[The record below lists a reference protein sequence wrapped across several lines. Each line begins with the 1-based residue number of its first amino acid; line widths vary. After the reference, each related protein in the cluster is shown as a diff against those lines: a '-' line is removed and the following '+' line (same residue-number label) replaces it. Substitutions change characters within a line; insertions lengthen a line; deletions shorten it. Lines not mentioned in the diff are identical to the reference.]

1 MPVSFSSNLLSKKQS
16 GLSLLELLVVV
27 SILAAIAGIGVQ
39 VYGDTDQQVQVKLSS
54 VELQVVANAVRRFKQ
69 DTGYYPK
76 SGPFDLKQLPR
87 IGEVSLDTLPDYVL
101 GPVAKKIA
109 WFDSPAN
116 LSQLIT
122 APVDMNNNPIM
133 PWNVETGK
141 GWRGPYLS
149 STKLCYMDLSDDLSR
164 AGFGDYENDFGGLL
178 KNIPVLPDV
187 ISNNPAVPVSI
198 GYDPD
203 GYLVDCR
210 KVPTTN
216 TTYDASLHELGRPGS
231 PYLLFLYDIDEGGTN
246 HPKPKVVMVGANGVF
261 DGTEGGY
268 FDSEDRW
275 RYARE
280 DWCTGLEDD
289 VVICL

>member
-1 MPVSFSSNLLSKKQS
+1 MPVSFSSNLLRKKQS

-141 GWRGPYLS
+141 GWRGP
-149 STKLCYMDLSDDLSR
+149 
-164 AGFGDYENDFGGLL
+164 
-178 KNIPVLPDV
+178 
-187 ISNNPAVPVSI
+187 
-198 GYDPD
+198 
-203 GYLVDCR
+203 
-210 KVPTTN
+210 
-216 TTYDASLHELGRPGS
+216 
-231 PYLLFLYDIDEGGTN
+231 
-246 HPKPKVVMVGANGVF
+246 
-261 DGTEGGY
+261 
-268 FDSEDRW
+268 
-275 RYARE
+275 
-280 DWCTGLEDD
+280 
-289 VVICL
+289 

>member
-1 MPVSFSSNLLSKKQS
+1 MPVRISSNILSKKQS

-39 VYGDTDQQVQVKLSS
+39 VYGDTDQQVQLKLSV

-76 SGPFDLKQLPR
+76 DGPFDLDAPPR
-87 IGEVSLDTLPDYVL
+87 IGQVSLDTLPDYVP
-101 GPVAKKIA
+101 GPAAKKIA

-122 APVDMNNNPIM
+122 APVDMNDNPIM

-164 AGFGDYENDFGGLL
+164 AGFGDFSDELGGLL
-178 KNIPVLPDV
+178 KNVPVLPDV

-198 GYDPD
+198 AYDPD
-203 GYLVDCR
+203 EYLVDCR
-210 KVPTTN
+210 RVLTTS
-216 TTYDASLHELGRPGS
+216 TAYETSLHELGRIGS

-246 HPKPKVVMVGANGVF
+246 HPKPKVVMVGPNGVF
-261 DGTEGGY
+261 DGTDGGE
-268 FDSEDRW
+268 FIDGTL
-275 RYARE
+275 RYSKE
-280 DWCTGLEDD
+280 DWCAGVEDD